1 MELMVPLE
9 PSQSFPLGKFHLQIL
24 EVGIL
29 KPEIRKPKSKIREL
43 LETVGSAVLIAAFI
57 MIFIARA
64 YTVNGDSM
72 LPTLHH
78 GERLLVDKIS
88 YRFVEPSRGEIIVF
102 KNPSDTS
109 EQFVKRV
116 IGLPGDTIAII
127 QGVVYI
133 NDQPIDEDYTLAPAR
148 IGFSSQVIP
157 KGTYFVLGDNRNN
170 SEDSRFGRVGF
181 LPRELIIGRA
191 IWRYWPLNQ
200 VNLIFRPN
208 AFKGLAF

>member
-1 MELMVPLE
+1 M
-9 PSQSFPLGKFHLQIL
+9 L
-24 EVGIL
+24 EVDRL
-29 KPEIRKPKSKIREL
+29 KPEVRKPKSQIREL
-43 LETVGSAVLIAAFI
+43 VETVGSAVLIAAFI

-88 YRFVEPSRGEIIVF
+88 YRFVDPSRGEIIVF
-102 KNPSDTS
+102 KNPSDTN

-116 IGLPGDTIAII
+116 IGLPGDEVAIV

-133 NDQPIDEDYTLAPAR
+133 NGQPVGEDYTLAPAR
-148 IGFSSQVIP
+148 IGFTSQIVP
-157 KGTYFVLGDNRNN
+157 EDTYFVLGDNRNN
-170 SEDSRFGRVGF
+170 SEDSRFNRVGF
-181 LPRELIIGRA
+181 LPRDLIIGRA

-200 VNLIFRPN
+200 MDLMFRPEVFKAP
-208 AFKGLAF
+208 AF

>member
-1 MELMVPLE
+1 MKPVVRKQK
-9 PSQSFPLGKFHLQIL
+9 SQ
-24 EVGIL
+24 
-29 KPEIRKPKSKIREL
+29 IREL

-102 KNPSDTS
+102 KNPSDTT

-116 IGLPGDTIAII
+116 IGLPGDKVAII
-127 QGVVYI
+127 QGVVYV
-133 NDQPIDEDYTLAPAR
+133 NDQSITEDYTLQPAR
-148 IGFSSQVIP
+148 VGFSPQTVP
-157 KGTYFVLGDNRNN
+157 EGTYFVLGDNRNN

-181 LPRELIIGRA
+181 LPRNLIVGRA

-200 VNLIFRPN
+200 VNIL
-208 AFKGLAF
+208 FKPDVFKIAL

>member
-1 MELMVPLE
+1 MKPVVRKQK
-9 PSQSFPLGKFHLQIL
+9 SQ
-24 EVGIL
+24 
-29 KPEIRKPKSKIREL
+29 IREL
-43 LETVGSAVLIAAFI
+43 LETIGSAVLIAALI

-64 YTVNGDSM
+64 YTVNGESM

-102 KNPSDTS
+102 KNPADTS

-116 IGLPGDTIAII
+116 IGLPGDKVAII

-133 NDQPIDEDYTLAPAR
+133 NDLPLEEDYTLAPAR
-148 IGFSSQVIP
+148 IGFSSQVVP
-157 KGTYFVLGDNRNN
+157 EGTYFVLGDNRNN

-181 LPRELIIGRA
+181 LPRELIVGRA

-200 VNLIFRPN
+200 VNLVLRPAIFKN
-208 AFKGLAF
+208 MAF

>member
-1 MELMVPLE
+1 MGNIH
-9 PSQSFPLGKFHLQIL
+9 SSILG
-24 EVGIL
+24 VGIL
-29 KPEIRKPKSKIREL
+29 KPEIRKPKSQIREL

-72 LPTLHH
+72 LPTLQH

-88 YRFVEPSRGEIIVF
+88 YRFTEPSRGEIIVF
-102 KNPSDTS
+102 KNPADTS

-116 IGLPGDTIAII
+116 IGLPGDKVAII
-127 QGVVYI
+127 QGVVYV
-133 NDQPIDEDYTLAPAR
+133 NDQPIDENYTFAPAR
-148 IGFSSQVIP
+148 IGFLAQVVP
-157 KGTYFVLGDNRNN
+157 ENTYFVLGDNRNN

-181 LPRELIIGRA
+181 LPRALIVGRA

-208 AFKGLAF
+208 VFKTLTF

>member
-1 MELMVPLE
+1 V
-9 PSQSFPLGKFHLQIL
+9 
-24 EVGIL
+24 
-29 KPEIRKPKSKIREL
+29 
-43 LETVGSAVLIAAFI
+43 ETVGSAVLIAAFI

-88 YRFVEPSRGEIIVF
+88 YRFVDPSRGEIIVF
-102 KNPSDTS
+102 KNPSDTD

-116 IGLPGDTIAII
+116 IGLPGDEIAIV

-133 NDQPIDEDYTLAPAR
+133 NGQPVEEDYTLAPAR
-148 IGFSSQVIP
+148 IGFTSQIVP
-157 KGTYFVLGDNRNN
+157 EGTYFVLGDNRNN

-181 LPRELIIGRA
+181 LPRSLIIGRA
-191 IWRYWPLNQ
+191 VWRYWPLNQ
-200 VNLIFRPN
+200 MDLMFPPKVFESFAL
-208 AFKGLAF
+208 